1 MKDDVTT
8 KQRNWGRIVFTMS
21 ESAINTP
28 EMKPDE

>member
-1 MKDDVTT
+1 MNDDVTT

-28 EMKPDE
+28 RDETK